1 MIKTEL
7 AREVYLTG
15 LKNAH
20 AMENQ
25 ALSIMRPQVNRLV
38 QYPDLSERLE
48 AHIAE
53 TEGQIERLDQILD
66 AVGESRSMVKDTMLS
81 AFGTMAAMG
90 HVMAGA
96 EVLKNSMANLAF
108 ENYEVAAYISLIA
121 AARAAGEAEAIPLLE
136 QSLEEEQR
144 MAAWVAQSMP
154 SVTERFIALH
164 DTGETA
170 KR

>member
-7 AREVYLTG
+7 AREVFLTG
-15 LKNAH
+15 LKSAH

-38 QYPDLSERLE
+38 HYPDLSERLE

-53 TEGQIERLDQILD
+53 TEGQIERLDQIFD

-90 HVMAGA
+90 HVMAGD
-96 EVLKNSMANLAF
+96 EVLKN
-108 ENYEVAAYISLIA
+108 
-121 AARAAGEAEAIPLLE
+121 
-136 QSLEEEQR
+136 
-144 MAAWVAQSMP
+144 
-154 SVTERFIALH
+154 
-164 DTGETA
+164 
-170 KR
+170 